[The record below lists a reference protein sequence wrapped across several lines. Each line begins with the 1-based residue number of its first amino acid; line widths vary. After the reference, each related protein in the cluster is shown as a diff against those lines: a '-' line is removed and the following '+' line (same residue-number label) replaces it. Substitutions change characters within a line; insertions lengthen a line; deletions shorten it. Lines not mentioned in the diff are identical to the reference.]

1 MIIIFLIF
9 LNKFK
14 KINYLESKIYLSIVL
29 IFLIIVHSLI
39 LSNINKNYEI
49 QIDSL
54 FRLVSYIIF
63 AYLISIQFSKKE
75 FLKFFQFFCIFFL
88 IINSLQYI
96 GLIFIYCLDSI
107 NLKQYYVSNADLYYN
122 SIHIDDHEIKMRV
135 NDYFNY
141 NTKFT
146 NHFYS
151 FSPFVRNFIFTEIN
165 LFNFILLIF
174 MFNFNKYTIILST
187 FFLAICRSFITM
199 VYFYYQII
207 KKIKNIY
214 LLLLIIILSLILIYF
229 LRDIASILKP
239 RIFLFYKYS
248 FFLYD
253 NFFIGVG
260 LNNYMNNTLHDDVW
274 KRIFIDLEQNSYY
287 FNLFN
292 NFLNNFESKY
302 SSTFIYNFYD
312 HEMLSTPYIINSP
325 HNSIL
330 QIFVEYGIIFG
341 IIILYIIFK
350 IYKIESN
357 KEVLVIFFYLLLN
370 SFFPGNPET
379 LILFIFLF
387 LKTQVKSNI

>member
-1 MIIIFLIF
+1 
-9 LNKFK
+9 
-14 KINYLESKIYLSIVL
+14 
-29 IFLIIVHSLI
+29 
-39 LSNINKNYEI
+39 
-49 QIDSL
+49 
-54 FRLVSYIIF
+54 
-63 AYLISIQFSKKE
+63 
-75 FLKFFQFFCIFFL
+75 
-88 IINSLQYI
+88 
-96 GLIFIYCLDSI
+96 
-107 NLKQYYVSNADLYYN
+107 
-122 SIHIDDHEIKMRV
+122 
-135 NDYFNY
+135 
-141 NTKFT
+141 
-146 NHFYS
+146 
-151 FSPFVRNFIFTEIN
+151 
-165 LFNFILLIF
+165 
-174 MFNFNKYTIILST
+174 
-187 FFLAICRSFITM
+187 M